1 MTNKTGVPGTLKTFA
16 ERTGGYENFQYN
28 TKSPQDNNP
37 DVMLTEE
44 EAEQMLNDAND
55 FLQNIQYIFFFS
67 DCYLSLRYHTKG
79 IILPALIH
87 LLQQILR

>member
-28 TKSPQDNNP
+28 TKPPQDNNP

-44 EAEQMLNDAND
+44 EAEQMLNDAN
-55 FLQNIQYIFFFS
+55 FLIVICPSGTTRRVLF
-67 DCYLSLRYHTKG
+67 CR
-79 IILPALIH
+79 P
-87 LLQQILR
+87 

>member
-44 EAEQMLNDAND
+44 GAEQMLNDAND
-55 FLQNIQYIFFFS
+55 FLQKHFPWMKDFLVIQ
-67 DCYLSLRYHTKG
+67 
-79 IILPALIH
+79 LPDGAIRLDAADQE
-87 LLQQILR
+87 LYFLD